1 MHSNA
6 RKVLIADDDP
16 AILRLLTHWLE
27 AVGYEVRQANDG
39 AEALQ
44 AVREDCPHFLI
55 TDWEMPNLDGIG
67 LCRQIREEGL
77 PHYVYSVLLTGRS
90 DAGDSIIGLE
100 AGADDLL
107 TKPVSAPELLARLR
121 AGARVVE
128 LENQLVSLARTD
140 PLTGIPNRWVFFEHF
155 ERELLRASRYD
166 LPLTCVLVDID
177 FFKTVNDTHGH
188 VIGDVILKAFARA
201 LSQQCRPSDYICRYG
216 GEEFCVLL
224 TETSEE
230 NGAIWAER
238 IRGALHEIAIPV
250 GSQLVEVTASFGVAE
265 RHASTNGPEDLVDK
279 ADDALRVAK
288 HTGRDRV
295 VRFDE
300 IGEVGPDSGNLTGY
314 RKLFHGVLARHI
326 MTTPVL
332 CLNQDQTLTE
342 AAELFLR
349 VRINSAP
356 VVDHGGRLV
365 GIIAEKDLM
374 ASSPHTGTW
383 GTPIHEVMTR
393 HVVCY
398 DENTPALVIYDF
410 LCRVSIRRV
419 VVVKDDRPT
428 GVISRGSLLRWFGNW
443 QVAGVSQPSTLDHE
457 AKNLQAEVIRNRL
470 SHTAAGL
477 AQHVASLQ
485 EQLVEN
491 RDHPT
496 ASIVSQATRIQE
508 LANDLLAC
516 TQMRYEFAPADASEA
531 ADETAKDE
539 W

>member
-1 MHSNA
+1 MHPQA

-16 AILRLLTHWLE
+16 AILRLLTYWLE
-27 AVGYEVRQANDG
+27 GAGYEVRQANDG
-39 AEALQ
+39 LEALH

-55 TDWEMPNLDGIG
+55 TDWEMPNLDGIE
-67 LCRQIREEGL
+67 LCRRIREEGF

-90 DAGDSIIGLE
+90 DAGDSIVGLE

-107 TKPVSAPELLARLR
+107 TKPVGAAELLARLR

-155 ERELLRASRYD
+155 ERELLRASRHD
-166 LPLTCVLVDID
+166 IPLTCVLVDID
-177 FFKTVNDTHGH
+177 FFKTVNDSHGH
-188 VIGDVILKAFARA
+188 VIGDVILKAFART

-224 TETSEE
+224 TETTEE
-230 NGAIWAER
+230 NGAVWAER
-238 IRGALHEIAIPV
+238 IRAALHEIAIPI
-250 GSQLVEVTASFGVAE
+250 GEQHLSVTASFGVAE
-265 RHASTNGPEDLVDK
+265 RTAATNGPEDLVDK

-300 IGEVGPDSGNLTGY
+300 IGELGPESGNVAGH
-314 RKLFHGVLARHI
+314 RKLFRGVLASHI

-332 CLNQDQTLTE
+332 CLNQDQSLAD

-356 VVDHGGRLV
+356 VVDHEGRLV

-374 ASSPHTGTW
+374 ANTPRNEGWKSP
-383 GTPIHEVMTR
+383 IRDVMKR

-398 DENTPALVIYDF
+398 EENTPALVIYDF

-419 VVVKDDRPT
+419 VVVKNERPT

-443 QVAGVSQPSTLDHE
+443 QVAGVVQTSQQDDDDRQQ
-457 AKNLQAEVIRNRL
+457 QARVMRQRL
-470 SHTAAGL
+470 SHTVGGL
-477 AQHVASLQ
+477 A
-485 EQLVEN
+485 
-491 RDHPT
+491 DHIALAAAPGRRTRPAHGLGRFAGHANPGIGQRPAVLHAT
-496 ASIVSQATRIQE
+496 AVRV
-508 LANDLLAC
+508 LAG
-516 TQMRYEFAPADASEA
+516 
-531 ADETAKDE
+531 
-539 W
+539 